1 MATDLSLKGN
11 DMINFIKRVGRLTDG
26 NYVADGAR
34 NSAWVVLVSSATLL
48 VFAWAYESLSLAMFA
63 IGFWFL
69 SLFFRATFR
78 AHEI

>member
-1 MATDLSLKGN
+1 M
-11 DMINFIKRVGRLTDG
+11 MHFIKRVGRFTDG

-34 NSAWVVLVSSATLL
+34 KSAWIVLVASATLL
-48 VFAWAYESLSLAMFA
+48 AFAWAYESFFFALAA